1 MKGRSPVNTIIRPTA
16 DPKVESLLR
25 EWNLRFELLEAVD
38 IDSIVQVSE
47 QQARAVAHRA
57 LPENVDR
64 YYEHMKNGAQ
74 FPPIV
79 LREPRIML
87 DGNTRISAATKL
99 GLKTFPAYV
108 VHDITTPDMARA
120 LSAAI
125 NQLNGVALTNAEA
138 QEIALEMLYGDLKFP
153 VTTVARYVGRSGAQI
168 NRWRKQA
175 EVMRHAERLG
185 IEEQAKAISANQRE
199 KLASVQFDE
208 PFRRLVD
215 VVAGSKPPNSELTTL
230 VKEIEKATSEQEAIS
245 LVESAAMDWR
255 PTGPTNRVVR
265 NEKAR
270 RARMLIPQLLNLRAT
285 DVFDPEKA
293 DEDRAMWENLRNQVE
308 DVLRAFVTHGAPA

>member
-16 DPKVESLLR
+16 DPKVEGILH
-25 EWNLRFELLEAVD
+25 EWNLRFDLVEAVE
-38 IDSIVQVSE
+38 IASIVQVPE

-87 DGNTRISAATKL
+87 DGNTRVAAATKL
-99 GLKTFPAYV
+99 GMQYFPAYV
-108 VHDITTPDMARA
+108 VQDISTAEMARA

-125 NQLNGVALTNAEA
+125 NQLNGVALTNIEA
-138 QEIALEMLYGDLKFP
+138 QEIALEMLYGELKFP
-153 VTTVARYVGRSGAQI
+153 VGTVARYVGRSGAQI
-168 NRWRKQA
+168 TRWRKQA
-175 EVMRHAERLG
+175 DVMKHAERLG
-185 IEEQAKAISANQRE
+185 ITEQAQAISANQRE
-199 KLASVQFDE
+199 KLAGVQFDE

-215 VVAGSKPPNSELTTL
+215 VVASSKPPNTELTAL
-230 VKEIEKATSEQEAIS
+230 VKDIEKATSEQDAIS
-245 LVESAAMDWR
+245 AVEAAAAQWR
-255 PTGPTNRVVR
+255 PTGPTGRVVR

-270 RARMLIPQLLNLRAT
+270 RARMLIPQLLNLRAAEL
-285 DVFDPEKA
+285 FDPEKA
-293 DEDRAMWENLRNQVE
+293 GDDRVMWEHLRDQVE
-308 DVLRAFVTHGAPA
+308 DVLRAFVSHGAQ